1 MEIAYV
7 YNKKRSDF
15 GKDCRPIFVD
25 NAAKPLESNTGFEGS
40 IAQDEEEED
49 GNVPRSPSI
58 FNFDTAKP
66 MSESSMNT
74 DKVVIKKKG
83 MKHIEGGWPK
93 EVDFTEKE
101 DTKRYTTKALKQD
114 DFKQAV
120 KHLEPIATDVMKQNN
135 TVDIYESYFDEEHGD
150 FSSSPPTVKAFSQ
163 IGRAHV

>member
-58 FNFDTAKP
+58 FNFDTVRRHAGLRC
-66 MSESSMNT
+66 SSHRRT
-74 DKVVIKKKG
+74 
-83 MKHIEGGWPK
+83 
-93 EVDFTEKE
+93 
-101 DTKRYTTKALKQD
+101 A
-114 DFKQAV
+114 AAAAA
-120 KHLEPIATDVMKQNN
+120 ATDATTAN
-135 TVDIYESYFDEEHGD
+135 TQQRLPHRQRRRYREGAAPPRNRHHHHHHDPTTGQANVRELDEHG
-150 FSSSPPTVKAFSQ
+150 Q
-163 IGRAHV
+163 GRHQEEGDEAH